1 MKGMKDRIQLIE
13 KKIKKKEFEKLYT
26 TEGPEMEK
34 IEKELNELKKKY
46 VDMILDRSEKSS
58 T

>member
-1 MKGMKDRIQLIE
+1 MKEDKLQLIE
-13 KKIKKKEFEKLYT
+13 EEIKKKEFEKVYT
-26 TEGPEMEK
+26 SEGPEMEK

-46 VDMILDRSEKSS
+46 VSMLLDKR